1 MAKWFGKIGFA
12 NTIETSPGIWEEQIT
27 THEYFGDVYR
37 NTRRLQTTDQV
48 NDDINISNEISILAD
63 PFANENFHAMRYA
76 EFMGTPWKITNVEV
90 KYPRLILTL
99 GGLYTNGEQA

>member
-12 NTIETSPGIWEEQIT
+12 NTIETAPGVWTEQIT
-27 THEYFGDVYR
+27 AREYFGDVYR

-76 EFMGTPWKITNVEV
+76 EFMGTAWKITNVEV
-90 KYPRLILTL
+90 KYPRLTLVL
-99 GGLYTNGEQA
+99 GGVWNGEQA